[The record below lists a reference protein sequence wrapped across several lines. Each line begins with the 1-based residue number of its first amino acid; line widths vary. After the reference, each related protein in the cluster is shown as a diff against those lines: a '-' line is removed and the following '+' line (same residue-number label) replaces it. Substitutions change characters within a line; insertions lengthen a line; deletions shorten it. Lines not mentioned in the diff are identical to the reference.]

1 MGSTLADKIWQS
13 HLVRS
18 VEDEPDLIYIDMH
31 LLHEVN
37 TPVAF
42 AGIREAGRTVRRP
55 ELTLGTED
63 HNTPTDDVLR
73 TITDPAAVE
82 QLDHIRRNCS
92 DFGIELYS
100 LGDSARGIVHVIGP
114 ELGLSQP
121 GMTLVCCDSHTSTH
135 GAFGVLAFGIG
146 TSQVEH
152 VLATQTLPMAPMK
165 NMRVVVD
172 GQLPLGTGAK
182 DLILAIIERIGTS
195 GGQGHV
201 IEYQGAAIRALSME
215 GRMTVCN
222 MSIEAGARAGLIA
235 PDDVTVDYL
244 RGLPHVPVGGAFD
257 VEAEYWR
264 TFYSDDDAVFD
275 KEVHIDAGS
284 IAPRVSWG
292 TNPAQSVSIADRVP
306 DPAMFVD
313 SVERAAAERA
323 SSYMGLEP
331 GTVLREV
338 PIDAVFIGSCT
349 NGRIEDLREVAEVW
363 KGRHV
368 APGVR
373 VLLVPGSEAVRTQAI
388 SEGLDKIFAAAG
400 APLRY
405 SGCSMCVALNDDRL
419 QPGQRAASTNNRNF
433 EGRQGR
439 GVRTHLVSPGVAAA
453 TAVMGRLAAPADL
466 EGLF

>member
-13 HLVRS
+13 HIVRAA
-18 VEDEPDLIYIDMH
+18 EGQPDLIYIDMH

-37 TPVAF
+37 TPAAF
-42 AGIREAGRTVRRP
+42 AGLREAGRIVRRP

-73 TITDPAAVE
+73 AITDPAAAE
-82 QLDHIRRNCS
+82 QLNHIRRNCS

-100 LGDSARGIVHVIGP
+100 LGDSSRGIVHVIGP
-114 ELGLSQP
+114 ELGLTQP

-152 VLATQTLPMAPMK
+152 VLATQTLPMNRMK
-165 NMRVVVD
+165 NMRVTVD
-172 GQLPLGTGAK
+172 GQMPIGASAK
-182 DLILAIIERIGTS
+182 DLILAIIEQIGTS

-201 IEYQGAAIRALSME
+201 IEYQGDAIRAMSME
-215 GRMTVCN
+215 SRMTVCN

-235 PDDVTVDYL
+235 PDQVTVDYL
-244 RGLPHVPVGGAFD
+244 RGLPHVPQGDAFD
-257 VEAEYWR
+257 LEVEYWR
-264 TFYSDDDAVFD
+264 TFFSDDDAVFD
-275 KEVHIDAGS
+275 KEVHIDASS

-292 TNPAQSVSIADRVP
+292 TNPAQSVTIDDVVP
-306 DPAMFVD
+306 DPASFID
-313 SVERAAAERA
+313 GIERISAERA
-323 SSYMGLEP
+323 LSYMGIEA
-331 GTVLREV
+331 GTPLREIG
-338 PIDAVFIGSCT
+338 IDAVFIGSCT

-363 KGRHV
+363 KGRRIS
-368 APGVR
+368 ADVR
-373 VLLVPGSEAVRTQAI
+373 VLLVPGSEAVRAQAI
-388 SEGLDKIFAAAG
+388 AEGLDTIFADAG
-400 APLRY
+400 APMRY

-439 GVRTHLVSPGVAAA
+439 GVRTHLVSPSVAAA
-453 TAVMGRLAAPADL
+453 TALTGRLTAPTDL
-466 EGLF
+466 EGRL